1 MGIWLREYRTFE
13 NITLSRH
20 RVGFSKIGT
29 NRGWPFGTAVFWGE
43 HKGVTVL
50 CSSVLCM
57 IREAAAEEAEAL
69 HCASVPFRR
78 ETELGRHS
86 KVSVVFCLPSTGNG
100 FSIPL
105 WGHWG
110 WILYGC
116 LFLSSHRVGIWARYS
131 QEPQHRREHVAS
143 YRASPQRMH
152 TCSLASPVLVG
163 LKWHSGHL

>member
-69 HCASVPFRR
+69 HRASAPSAVRQSWAGTVRSAWSSASLPLETASPSHCEDTEAEYYMDVYFSAP
-78 ETELGRHS
+78 TELGFGPDTVRSHNTGENML
-86 KVSVVFCLPSTGNG
+86 LPT
-100 FSIPL
+100 
-105 WGHWG
+105 
-110 WILYGC
+110 
-116 LFLSSHRVGIWARYS
+116 
-131 QEPQHRREHVAS
+131 EHHPSECTPA
-143 YRASPQRMH
+143 AW
-152 TCSLASPVLVG
+152 LAQC
-163 LKWHSGHL
+163 